1 VAEIKANGIVHRY
14 EIHGGKEDIPLV
26 LIAGMGGAG
35 SFWQPQLDALSRHRT
50 VLVYDQR
57 GTGGTERVTVKSI
70 EQLADDLEALLDA
83 LNIPRADMLGHST
96 GGAIA
101 QVVAARNPDRVG
113 SLMLYAS
120 IHRADAYRRRIW
132 GLRKLI
138 LEKLGPEV
146 YAQTT
151 TLFFYPPEHVAR
163 NDEALKAVEARSA
176 SKELA
181 AADIMASRID
191 AILAFSFEDQLRRI
205 RARTLVCCAKDDM
218 LTPAYFSC
226 EIAALIPGAEL
237 TLWNSGGHAFSRSH
251 PGEFNQ
257 LALSF
262 LEGANAPAQ

>member
-1 VAEIKANGIVHRY
+1 MAEIKANGIMHRY
-14 EIHGGKEDIPLV
+14 EFHGDKEGIPLV

-35 SFWQPQLDALSRHRT
+35 SFWLPQLDALSRDRT

-57 GTGGTERVTVKSI
+57 GTGGTERVHVQSI

-101 QVVAARNPDRVG
+101 QVVAGRNPGRVN

-151 TLFFYPPEHVAR
+151 SLFFYPPEHVAR
-163 NDEALKAVEARSA
+163 NDEALRAVEARSA
-176 SKELA
+176 AKEIA
-181 AADIMASRID
+181 AADIMASRIE
-191 AILAFSFEDQLRRI
+191 AILNFTFEDELPRI
-205 RARTLVCCAKDDM
+205 QARTLVCCAKDDM
-218 LTPAYFSC
+218 LTPAYFSQ
-226 EIAALIPGAEL
+226 EIAALIPGAKLEL
-237 TLWNSGGHAFSRSH
+237 WESGGHAFSRSH
-251 PGEFNQ
+251 PDEFNQ

-262 LEGANAPAQ
+262 LERSGATA